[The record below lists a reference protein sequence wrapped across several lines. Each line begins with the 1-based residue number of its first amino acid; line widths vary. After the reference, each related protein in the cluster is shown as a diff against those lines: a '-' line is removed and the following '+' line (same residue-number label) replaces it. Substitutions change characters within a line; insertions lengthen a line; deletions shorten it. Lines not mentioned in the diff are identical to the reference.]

1 MRIEGTDYEQQT
13 PSVNAID
20 ALLREETRIV
30 CYNQTIYEDQRLERN
45 EYLGLELRVLNNSL
59 TTALTVAKPTFDQ
72 SSILILDNDSE

>member
-1 MRIEGTDYEQQT
+1 MRIEGTDYEQET